1 MVKLGELNL
10 EETINLSESSNKR
23 QRSTRPVAPENSALA
38 DELRSQ
44 LKGKPTKCGFN
55 RSLTHEIAGFV
66 GDILRIGIVAV
77 LCVVFT
83 FGGFGAGMLLGYAST
98 TKPLSIGDLTSAEES
113 QTSFVYD
120 SEGNVIAKLTGSE
133 NVDRIYVSY
142 SQVKDTYLDDAIIAI
157 EDERFREHSGI
168 DIKRIGSALLSAI
181 ANGGSATHGGS
192 TITQQTVK
200 LISGQDEHSTSRK
213 VQEWFSAMTL
223 EQNLSKDEILELYI
237 NLAPMGNN
245 YVGVQSAAMNYFGK
259 DVSELTLPECALIAG
274 LPKSPSY
281 YNPLRETGRR
291 NAQRRMRTILG
302 KMFELGMITE
312 EEYEDALN
320 TELEFKQRNTDR
332 TSTVN
337 SYFTEYAISEVI
349 GDIAEARGISRS
361 LASSLVYNRGYHI
374 YTTLEPDVQQILD
387 EAFVDKD
394 LFQQDEDL
402 IADYPEKPNGSM
414 VVINNSTG
422 AIAAMQGGFG
432 EKTMNLSLNRAV
444 SSHRNPGSS
453 IKPLIDYGPALELGL
468 IAPATVVWDEPKHLD
483 PQRPDAEWPLNYGRG
498 YNGAVTIRLALTWSL
513 NTIATEVWSQVGGD
527 TALWYLKQ
535 VGIDRTSEGSYP
547 SQSLGGFTKGMTTL
561 EMAAA
566 YHTFAT
572 GGTYVEPFAYTQVLD
587 SEGKEIVRPTPI
599 SYRVYSE
606 ETCFL
611 LSDILKAVVNN
622 NTPSDWGPGQIE
634 NEDGERIDTCGK
646 TGTTSDYIDKWFCG
660 YTPYYTAA
668 VWYGYDNRLK
678 QTEIPQCDWENA
690 ILIWVWCM
698 HQIHKDLPGATFS
711 KPDSIIQTSVCS
723 SGYYPTDACYADE
736 ENKVYTDYFVSGSY
750 LCPTDDKPC
759 QVHVTPTPTPPTSPT
774 PTPRGNRNRNNDQN
788 QQGQDQQNQNP
799 V

>member
-1 MVKLGELNL
+1 MP
-10 EETINLSESSNKR
+10 SNIDRK

-55 RSLTHEIAGFV
+55 RSLTHEIASFV
-66 GDILRIGIVAV
+66 GDLIRIAIVTV
-77 LCVVFT
+77 LCLVFT

-142 SQVKDTYLDDAIIAI
+142 SAIRNTYLDDAIIAI

-223 EQNLSKDEILELYI
+223 EQSLSKDEILELYI

-259 DVSELTLPECALIAG
+259 DASELTLPECALIAG

-281 YNPLRETGRR
+281 YNPLRESGRR

-374 YTTLEPDVQQILD
+374 YTTLEPDVQQVLD
-387 EAFVDKD
+387 EAFVDPD
-394 LFQQDEDL
+394 LFQQDPDK

-422 AIAAMQGGFG
+422 AIAAMQGGYG

-483 PQRPDAEWPLNYGRG
+483 PQRPDAEWPMNYGRG

-513 NTIATEVWSQVGGD
+513 NTIATEVWTQVGGD

-572 GGTYVEPFAYTQVLD
+572 GGTYTEPYAYTEVLD
-587 SEGKEIVRPTPI
+587 SEGKIVIKPAPI

-634 NEDGERIDTCGK
+634 NEDGEKIDTCGK

-678 QTEIPQCDWENA
+678 QTEIPQCDWDDA

-698 HQIHKDLPGATFS
+698 HQIHKDLPGATFE

-723 SGYYPTDACYADE
+723 SGYYPTDACRADE

-759 QVHVTPTPTPPTSPT
+759 PVHLTPTPTPTPSAT
-774 PTPRGNRNRNNDQN
+774 PTPAGGRQNNNNNNNN
-788 QQGQDQQNQNP
+788 QTPQNP
-799 V
+799 I

>member
-1 MVKLGELNL
+1 MVKLGELIL

-66 GDILRIGIVAV
+66 GDILKIGIVAV

>member
-1 MVKLGELNL
+1 MP
-10 EETINLSESSNKR
+10 ESSNKK

-55 RSLTHEIAGFV
+55 RSLTHEIASFV
-66 GDILRIGIVAV
+66 GDILRIAIVAV

-120 SEGNVIAKLTGSE
+120 IEGNVIAKLTGSE

-142 SQVKDTYLDDAIIAI
+142 SAIKNTYLDDAIIAI

-259 DVSELTLPECALIAG
+259 DASELTLPECALIAG

-281 YNPLRETGRR
+281 YNPLRESGRR

-332 TSTVN
+332 TSTIN

-374 YTTLEPDVQQILD
+374 YTTLEPDVQQVLD
-387 EAFVDKD
+387 DAFKDPD
-394 LFQQDEDL
+394 LFQQDPDV

-422 AIAAMQGGFG
+422 AIAAMQGGYG

-453 IKPLIDYGPALELGL
+453 IKPLIDYGPAFELGL

-483 PQRPDAEWPLNYGRG
+483 PQRPDAEWPMNYGRG

-513 NTIATEVWSQVGGD
+513 NTIATETWTQVGGD

-561 EMAAA
+561 EMAGA

-587 SEGKEIVRPTPI
+587 SDGKVIIQANPI

-634 NEDGERIDTCGK
+634 NEDGETIDTCGK

-698 HQIHKDLPGATFS
+698 HEIHRDLPGASFS

-723 SGYYPTDACYADE
+723 SGYYPTDACRADE

-759 QVHVTPTPTPPTSPT
+759 PVHLTPTPTPTPSVSPT
-774 PTPRGNRNRNNDQN
+774 PGGGRRQNNN
-788 QQGQDQQNQNP
+788 QDQQNP

>member
-1 MVKLGELNL
+1 MGNL
-10 EETINLSESSNKR
+10 PESSNKKL
-23 QRSTRPVAPENSALA
+23 RSTRPVAPENSALA

-55 RSLTHEIAGFV
+55 RSLTHEIASFV
-66 GDILRIGIVAV
+66 GDILKIAIVGV

-120 SEGNVIAKLTGSE
+120 IEGNVIAKLTGSE

-142 SQVKDTYLDDAIIAI
+142 SAIKDTYLDDAIIAI

-168 DIKRIGSALLSAI
+168 DIKRIGSALISAV

-223 EQNLSKDEILELYI
+223 EQSLSKDEILELYI

-245 YVGVQSAAMNYFGK
+245 YVGVQAAAMNYFGK
-259 DVSELTLPECALIAG
+259 DASELTLPECALIAG

-281 YNPLRETGRR
+281 YNPLRESGRR

-320 TELEFKQRNTDR
+320 TELEFRQRSTDR

-349 GDIAEARGISRS
+349 GDIAESRGISRS

-374 YTTLEPDVQQILD
+374 YTTLEPATQQILD

-394 LFQQDEDL
+394 LFQQDPEK

-483 PQRPDAEWPLNYGRG
+483 PQHPDVEWPMNYGRG

-513 NTIATEVWSQVGGD
+513 NTIATEVWTQVGGD

-572 GGTYVEPFAYTQVLD
+572 GGIYVEPYAYTQVLD
-587 SEGKEIVRPTPI
+587 SSGNMIIQSTPI

-634 NEDGERIDTCGK
+634 NVDGEVIDTCGK

-698 HQIHKDLPGATFS
+698 HEIHENLPGASFE

-723 SGYYPTDACYADE
+723 SGYYPTDACRADE

-759 QVHVTPTPTPPTSPT
+759 PVHHTPTPTPTPSVT
-774 PTPRGNRNRNNDQN
+774 PTPGGRGRNNGNPDP
-788 QQGQDQQNQNP
+788 QNP
-799 V
+799 QNPDNPV

>member
-1 MVKLGELNL
+1 MP
-10 EETINLSESSNKR
+10 SNVDKK

-55 RSLTHEIAGFV
+55 RSLTHEIASFV
-66 GDILRIGIVAV
+66 GDILKIAIVAV
-77 LCVVFT
+77 LCLVFT

-120 SEGNVIAKLTGSE
+120 SENNVIAKLTGSE
-133 NVDRIYVSY
+133 NVDRIYISY
-142 SQVKDTYLDDAIIAI
+142 SEIKNTYLDDAIIAI

-168 DIKRIGSALLSAI
+168 DIKRIGSALISAI

-213 VQEWFSAMTL
+213 VQEWFSAMQL

-245 YVGVQSAAMNYFGK
+245 YVGVQAAAMNYFGK
-259 DVSELTLPECALIAG
+259 NASELTLPECALIAG

-281 YNPLRETGRR
+281 YNPLRESGRR

-302 KMFELGMITE
+302 KMYELGMITE
-312 EEYEDALN
+312 EEYEEALN

-337 SYFTEYAISEVI
+337 SYFVEYAISEVI
-349 GDIAEARGISRS
+349 GDIAEQRGISRS
-361 LASSLVYNRGYHI
+361 LAASLVYNRGYHI
-374 YTTLEPDVQQILD
+374 YTTLEPRPQEVLD
-387 EAFVDKD
+387 DAFKDKD
-394 LFQQDEDL
+394 LFQEDPDR

-414 VVINNSTG
+414 VVINNATG

-444 SSHRNPGSS
+444 STHRNPGSS
-453 IKPLIDYGPALELGL
+453 IKPLLDYGPAFELGL

-483 PQRPDAEWPLNYGRG
+483 PQRPDVDWPVNYGRS
-498 YNGAVTIRLALTWSL
+498 YSGAVTIRVALTYSL
-513 NTIATEVWSQVGGD
+513 NTIAAELWTEVGGD

-535 VGIDRTSEGSYP
+535 VGIDRTAEGAFP
-547 SQSLGGFTKGMTTL
+547 SQSVGGFTKGMTTL

-572 GGTYVEPFAYTQVLD
+572 GGTYVEPYAYTQVLD
-587 SEGKEIVRPTPI
+587 SEGNVIVKSDPI

-606 ETCFL
+606 ETCFFIA
-611 LSDILKAVVNN
+611 DILKAVVNN
-622 NTPSDWGPGQIE
+622 NTPSDWGSGQIE

-646 TGTTSDYIDKWFCG
+646 TGTTSDNIDKWFCG
-660 YTPYYTAA
+660 FTPYYTAA
-668 VWYGYDNRLK
+668 VWYGYDNRLR
-678 QTEIPQCDWENA
+678 QTEIPQCDWDSA
-690 ILIWVWCM
+690 IKIWVWCM
-698 HQIHKDLPGATFS
+698 QHIHLYLPGASFE
-711 KPDSIIQTSVCS
+711 KPDSIVTESVCS
-723 SGYYPTDACYADE
+723 SGYYPTDACWAE
-736 ENKVYTDYFVSGSY
+736 EGNKVYTDYFVSGSY
-750 LCPTDDKPC
+750 LCPTDDRPC
-759 QVHVTPTPTPPTSPT
+759 PVHVPATPTPTPTLPP
-774 PTPRGNRNRNNDQN
+774 PPP
-788 QQGQDQQNQNP
+788 GQDPNQPGQPGQP

>member
-1 MVKLGELNL
+1 MP
-10 EETINLSESSNKR
+10 SNVDKK

-55 RSLTHEIAGFV
+55 RSLTHEIVSFV
-66 GDILRIGIVAV
+66 GDILKIGIVAV
-77 LCVVFT
+77 LCLFFT

-120 SEGNVIAKLTGSE
+120 SENNVIAKLTGSE

-142 SQVKDTYLDDAIIAI
+142 SEIRNTYLDDAIIAI

-168 DIKRIGSALLSAI
+168 DIKRIGSALISAI

-213 VQEWFSAMTL
+213 VQEWFSAMQL

-245 YVGVQSAAMNYFGK
+245 YVGVQAAAMNYFGK
-259 DVSELTLPECALIAG
+259 NASELTLPECALIAG

-281 YNPLRETGRR
+281 YNPLRESGRR

-302 KMFELGMITE
+302 KMYELGMITE
-312 EEYEDALN
+312 EEYEEALN
-320 TELEFKQRNTDR
+320 TELEFKQRSTDR

-337 SYFTEYAISEVI
+337 SYFVEYAISEVI
-349 GDIAEARGISRS
+349 GDIAVQRGISRS
-361 LASSLVYNRGYHI
+361 LAASLVYNRGYHI
-374 YTTLEPDVQQILD
+374 YTTLEPRPQEVLD
-387 EAFVDKD
+387 DAFKDRD
-394 LFQQDEDL
+394 LFQEDPDR
-402 IADYPEKPNGSM
+402 IADYPEKPNASM
-414 VVINNSTG
+414 VVINNATG
-422 AIAAMQGGFG
+422 AIAAMQGGYG

-444 SSHRNPGSS
+444 STHRNPGSS
-453 IKPLIDYGPALELGL
+453 IKPLLDYGPAFELGL
-468 IAPATVVWDEPKHLD
+468 IAPGTVVWDEPKHLD
-483 PQRPDAEWPLNYGRG
+483 PTRPDVDWPVNYGRTYSG
-498 YNGAVTIRLALTWSL
+498 EITIRTALTYSL
-513 NTIATEVWSQVGGD
+513 NTIAAELWTEVGGD

-535 VGIDRTSEGSYP
+535 VGIDRTAEGAFP
-547 SQSLGGFTKGMTTL
+547 SQSVGGFTKGMTTL

-572 GGTYVEPFAYTQVLD
+572 GGTYVEPYAYTQVLD
-587 SEGKEIVRPTPI
+587 SEGNVIVKSDPI

-606 ETCFL
+606 ETCFFIA
-611 LSDILKAVVNN
+611 DILKAVVNN
-622 NTPSDWGPGQIE
+622 NTPSDWGSGQIE
-634 NEDGERIDTCGK
+634 NEDGEVIDTCGK
-646 TGTTSDYIDKWFCG
+646 TGTTSDNIDKWFCG
-660 YTPYYTAA
+660 FTPYYTAA
-668 VWYGYDNRLK
+668 VWYGYDNRLR
-678 QTEIPQCDWENA
+678 QTEIPQCDWDSA
-690 ILIWVWCM
+690 IKIWVWCM
-698 HQIHKDLPGATFS
+698 QHIHLYLPGASFE
-711 KPDSIIQTSVCS
+711 KPDSIVTESICS
-723 SGYYPTDACYADE
+723 SGYYPTDASRAAE
-736 ENKVYTDYFVSGSY
+736 GNKVYTDYFVSGSY

-759 QVHVTPTPTPPTSPT
+759 PVHVAATPTPTPTLPP
-774 PTPRGNRNRNNDQN
+774 PGPGQDPN
-788 QQGQDQQNQNP
+788 QGQQPGP